1 MLMPILITFLA
12 SFLLGEYVGWKN
24 RQAYEVKEVKL
35 KQKLLRKKIIWQPS
49 SRSFQ
54 VLS

>member
-1 MLMPILITFLA
+1 MFYSILITFLS

-24 RQAYEVKEVKL
+24 RQAYEVKI
-35 KQKLLRKKIIWQPS
+35 KQKLLRRKIIWQPS

-54 VLS
+54 ALS